1 MKALLT
7 RALRDESGQDLI
19 EYAMLAGFVSLM
31 ATGSIH
37 SIGTAVNRWYEDYA
51 VQIDTIPD

>member
-1 MKALLT
+1 MKLLIA
-7 RALRDESGQDLI
+7 RVLRDEAGQDLI

-31 ATGSIH
+31 ATGSIS
-37 SIGTAVNRWYEDYA
+37 SIGTAVNNWYEDYA

>member
-1 MKALLT
+1 MKRLIA
-7 RALRDESGQDLI
+7 RALREESGQDLI

-31 ATGSIH
+31 ATGSIS
-37 SIGTAVNRWYEDYA
+37 SIGTAVNRWYEEYA